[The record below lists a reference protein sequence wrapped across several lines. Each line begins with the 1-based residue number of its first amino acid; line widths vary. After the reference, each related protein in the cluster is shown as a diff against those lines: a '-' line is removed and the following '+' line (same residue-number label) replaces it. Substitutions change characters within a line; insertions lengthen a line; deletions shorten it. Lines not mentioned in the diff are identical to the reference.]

1 MLSFE
6 QTWIKIYNNRYEVGR
21 TNFKDSWPING
32 PRKNLV
38 VDIRPTEW
46 YIYKREAGE
55 RKWRMLVVL
64 QKVLPEAFEILLRRY
79 HILDVINKEEPI
91 GRRLLS
97 ERVHLTERII
107 RKEVDAL
114 KINRLITT
122 SSAGMTLTIEGHET
136 LDELSALLESYT
148 QFYEME
154 KELARHLDIQ
164 ACVIIPGNLTEDA
177 TILSKMADKTV
188 EIMNQLL
195 GNKEQIIAV
204 MGGTTLNEV
213 ANYMDSDL
221 GTNRKLL
228 FVPARG
234 GLGDDTMI
242 EANVIAQRMA
252 QQTGGQFHGLYA
264 PEYVHEQIYQ
274 ELLKEPEIK
283 NTLEL
288 VESASLILYS
298 IGNPI
303 EMAKRRGLDES
314 TLEILI
320 EKEAVAEAFGEFIDK
335 DGNIVYK
342 LSNIGLQ
349 TSSLEKIDHI
359 VTVAGASK
367 KANAI
372 ESYLKTAPSHSWL
385 ITDEAA
391 AKEIL
396 NGGDPLK

>member
-1 MLSFE
+1 MLA
-6 QTWIKIYNNRYEVGR
+6 I
-21 TNFKDSWPING
+21 
-32 PRKNLV
+32 
-38 VDIRPTEW
+38 
-46 YIYKREAGE
+46 
-55 RKWRMLVVL
+55 L
-64 QKVLPEAFEILLRRY
+64 QKVLPEAFETMLRRY
-79 HILDVINKEEPI
+79 HILDVINREEPI

-114 KINRLITT
+114 KINRLITS
-122 SSAGMTLTIEGHET
+122 SSAGMSLTIDGHDT
-136 LDELSALLESYT
+136 LDELSELLESYT

-154 KELARHLDIQ
+154 KELAKRLDIE
-164 ACVIIPGNLTEDA
+164 ACIIIPGNLDEDS
-177 TILSKMADKTV
+177 TVLPKMANQTV
-188 EIMNQLL
+188 EIMNRLL
-195 GNKEQIIAV
+195 GDKKQIISV

-221 GTNRKLL
+221 GKNRELL

-234 GLGDDTMI
+234 GLGDDPMI

-283 NTLEL
+283 NTLQL

-303 EMAKRRGLDES
+303 EMAKRRGLNES
-314 TLEILI
+314 TLQLLI
-320 EKEAVAEAFGEFIDK
+320 DKKAVAEAFGEFIDK

-349 TSSLEKIDHI
+349 SSSLQKIEHI
-359 VTVAGASK
+359 VTVAGGSK

-372 ESYLKTAPSHSWL
+372 KSYLKTAPSHTWL
-385 ITDEAA
+385 VTDEAA
-391 AKEIL
+391 ANKIL

>member
-1 MLSFE
+1 MLA
-6 QTWIKIYNNRYEVGR
+6 I
-21 TNFKDSWPING
+21 
-32 PRKNLV
+32 
-38 VDIRPTEW
+38 
-46 YIYKREAGE
+46 
-55 RKWRMLVVL
+55 L
-64 QKVLPEAFEILLRRY
+64 QKVLPEAFETMLRRY
-79 HILDVINKEEPI
+79 HILDVINREEPI

-97 ERVHLTERII
+97 EKVHLTERII

-114 KINRLITT
+114 KINRLITS
-122 SSAGMTLTIEGHET
+122 SSAGMSLTIDGHDT
-136 LDELSALLESYT
+136 LDELSELLESYT

-154 KELARHLDIQ
+154 KELAKRLDIQ
-164 ACVIIPGNLTEDA
+164 ACVIIPGNLDEDS
-177 TILSKMADKTV
+177 TVLPKMADQTV
-188 EIMNQLL
+188 EIMNRLL
-195 GNKEQIIAV
+195 GDKKQIISV

-221 GTNRKLL
+221 GKNRELL

-234 GLGDDTMI
+234 GLGDDPMI

-283 NTLEL
+283 NTLQL

-303 EMAKRRGLDES
+303 EMAKRRGLNES
-314 TLEILI
+314 TLQLLI
-320 EKEAVAEAFGEFIDK
+320 DKKAVAEAFGEFIDK

-349 TSSLEKIDHI
+349 SSSLQKIEHI
-359 VTVAGASK
+359 VTVAGGSK

-372 ESYLKTAPSHSWL
+372 KSYLKTAPSHTWL
-385 ITDEAA
+385 VTDEAA
-391 AKEIL
+391 ANKIL

>member
-1 MLSFE
+1 MLA
-6 QTWIKIYNNRYEVGR
+6 I
-21 TNFKDSWPING
+21 
-32 PRKNLV
+32 
-38 VDIRPTEW
+38 
-46 YIYKREAGE
+46 
-55 RKWRMLVVL
+55 L
-64 QKVLPEAFEILLRRY
+64 QKVLPEAFETMLRRY
-79 HILDVINKEEPI
+79 HILDVINREEPI

-114 KINRLITT
+114 KINRLITS
-122 SSAGMTLTIEGHET
+122 SSAGMSLTIDGHET
-136 LDELSALLESYT
+136 LDELSELLESYT

-154 KELARHLDIQ
+154 KELAKRLDIE
-164 ACVIIPGNLTEDA
+164 ACIIIPGNLDEDS
-177 TILSKMADKTV
+177 TVLPKMANKTV
-188 EIMNQLL
+188 EIMNRLL
-195 GNKEQIIAV
+195 GNKKQIISV

-221 GTNRKLL
+221 GKNRELL

-234 GLGDDTMI
+234 GLGDDPMI

-283 NTLEL
+283 NTLQL

-303 EMAKRRGLDES
+303 EMAKRRGLNES
-314 TLEILI
+314 TLQLLI
-320 EKEAVAEAFGEFIDK
+320 DKKAVAEAFGEFIDK

-349 TSSLEKIDHI
+349 SSSLQKIEHI
-359 VTVAGASK
+359 VTVAGGSK

-372 ESYLKTAPSHSWL
+372 KSYLKTAPSHTWL
-385 ITDEAA
+385 VTDEAA
-391 AKEIL
+391 ANKIL

>member
-1 MLSFE
+1 MLA
-6 QTWIKIYNNRYEVGR
+6 I
-21 TNFKDSWPING
+21 
-32 PRKNLV
+32 
-38 VDIRPTEW
+38 
-46 YIYKREAGE
+46 
-55 RKWRMLVVL
+55 L
-64 QKVLPEAFEILLRRY
+64 QKVLPEAFETMLRRY
-79 HILDVINKEEPI
+79 HILDVINREEPI

-114 KINRLITT
+114 KINRLITS
-122 SSAGMTLTIEGHET
+122 SSAGMSLTIKGHDT
-136 LDELSALLESYT
+136 LDELSELLESYT

-154 KELARHLDIQ
+154 KELAKRLDIE
-164 ACVIIPGNLTEDA
+164 ACIIIPGNLDEDS
-177 TILSKMADKTV
+177 TVLPKMANKTV
-188 EIMNQLL
+188 EIMNRLL
-195 GNKEQIIAV
+195 GNKKQIISV

-221 GTNRKLL
+221 GKNRELL

-234 GLGDDTMI
+234 GLGDDPMI

-283 NTLEL
+283 NTLQL

-303 EMAKRRGLDES
+303 EMAKRRGLNES
-314 TLEILI
+314 TLQLLI
-320 EKEAVAEAFGEFIDK
+320 DKKAVAEAFGEFIDK

-349 TSSLEKIDHI
+349 SSSLQKIEHI
-359 VTVAGASK
+359 VTVAGGSK

-372 ESYLKTAPSHSWL
+372 KSYLKTAPSHTWL
-385 ITDEAA
+385 VTDEAA
-391 AKEIL
+391 ANKIL

>member
-1 MLSFE
+1 MLA
-6 QTWIKIYNNRYEVGR
+6 I
-21 TNFKDSWPING
+21 
-32 PRKNLV
+32 
-38 VDIRPTEW
+38 
-46 YIYKREAGE
+46 
-55 RKWRMLVVL
+55 L
-64 QKVLPEAFEILLRRY
+64 QKVLPEAFETMLRRY
-79 HILDVINKEEPI
+79 HILDVINREEPI

-114 KINRLITT
+114 KINRLITS
-122 SSAGMTLTIEGHET
+122 SSAGMSLTIDGHET
-136 LDELSALLESYT
+136 LDELSELLESYT
-148 QFYEME
+148 QFYDME
-154 KELARHLDIQ
+154 KELAKRLGIQ
-164 ACVIIPGNLTEDA
+164 ACVIIPGNLDEDS
-177 TILSKMADKTV
+177 TVLPKMADQTV
-188 EIMNQLL
+188 EIMNRLL
-195 GNKEQIIAV
+195 GDKKQIISV

-221 GTNRKLL
+221 GKNRELL

-234 GLGDDTMI
+234 GLGDDPMI

-283 NTLEL
+283 NTLQL

-303 EMAKRRGLDES
+303 EMAKRRGLNES
-314 TLEILI
+314 TLQLLI
-320 EKEAVAEAFGEFIDK
+320 DKKAVAEAFGEFIDK

-349 TSSLEKIDHI
+349 SSSLQKIEHI
-359 VTVAGASK
+359 VTVAGGSK

-372 ESYLKTAPSHSWL
+372 KSYLKTAPSHTWL
-385 ITDEAA
+385 VTDEAA
-391 AKEIL
+391 ANKIL

>member
-1 MLSFE
+1 MLA
-6 QTWIKIYNNRYEVGR
+6 I
-21 TNFKDSWPING
+21 
-32 PRKNLV
+32 
-38 VDIRPTEW
+38 
-46 YIYKREAGE
+46 
-55 RKWRMLVVL
+55 L
-64 QKVLPEAFEILLRRY
+64 QKVLPEAFETMLRRY
-79 HILDVINKEEPI
+79 HILDVINREEPI

-114 KINRLITT
+114 KINRLITS
-122 SSAGMTLTIEGHET
+122 SSAGMSLTIDGHET
-136 LDELSALLESYT
+136 LDELSELLESYT

-154 KELARHLDIQ
+154 KELAKRLDIE
-164 ACVIIPGNLTEDA
+164 ACVIIPGNLDEDS
-177 TILSKMADKTV
+177 TVLPKMADQTV
-188 EIMNQLL
+188 EIMNRLL
-195 GNKEQIIAV
+195 GDKKQIISV

-221 GTNRKLL
+221 GKNRELL

-234 GLGDDTMI
+234 GLGDDPMI

-274 ELLKEPEIK
+274 DLLKEPEIK
-283 NTLEL
+283 NTLQL

-303 EMAKRRGLDES
+303 EMAKRRGLNES
-314 TLEILI
+314 TLQLLI
-320 EKEAVAEAFGEFIDK
+320 DKKAVAEAFGEFIDK

-349 TSSLEKIDHI
+349 SSSLQKIEHI
-359 VTVAGASK
+359 VTVAGGSK

-372 ESYLKTAPSHSWL
+372 KSYLKTAPSHTWL
-385 ITDEAA
+385 VTDEAA
-391 AKEIL
+391 ANKIL

>member
-1 MLSFE
+1 MLS
-6 QTWIKIYNNRYEVGR
+6 TI
-21 TNFKDSWPING
+21 
-32 PRKNLV
+32 
-38 VDIRPTEW
+38 
-46 YIYKREAGE
+46 
-55 RKWRMLVVL
+55 
-64 QKVLPEAFEILLRRY
+64 QKVLPDVYELLLRRY
-79 HILDVINKEEPI
+79 HILDVIHKEQPI
-91 GRRLLS
+91 GRRLLA
-97 ERVHLTERII
+97 ERVHLTERAI
-107 RKEVDAL
+107 RKEVEAL
-114 KINRLITT
+114 KISRLIIT
-122 SSAGMTLTIEGHET
+122 SSAGMSLAVEGEKTLES
-136 LDELSALLESYT
+136 LSNLLES
-148 QFYEME
+148 QKHFYEME
-154 KELARHLDIQ
+154 KELAKHLNIQ
-164 ACVIIPGNLTEDA
+164 ECAIIPGNLDEDA
-177 TILSKMADKTV
+177 KVLSKMADRTV
-188 EIMNQLL
+188 EVMNMLL
-195 GNKEQIIAV
+195 GDGEQIISV

-213 ANYMDSDL
+213 ANHMDNNL
-221 GTNRKLL
+221 GYNRKLL

-234 GLGDDTMI
+234 GLGDDPMI

-252 QQTGGQFHGLYA
+252 QHTGGYFHALYA
-264 PEYVHEQIYQ
+264 PEHVHGQIYQ

-349 TSSLEKIDHI
+349 SSSLKKIEHI
-359 VTVAGASK
+359 VTVAGGSK
-367 KANAI
+367 KAHAI
-372 ESYLKTAPSHSWL
+372 ESYLKTAPSHTWL

>member
-1 MLSFE
+1 MLA
-6 QTWIKIYNNRYEVGR
+6 I
-21 TNFKDSWPING
+21 
-32 PRKNLV
+32 
-38 VDIRPTEW
+38 
-46 YIYKREAGE
+46 
-55 RKWRMLVVL
+55 L
-64 QKVLPEAFEILLRRY
+64 QKVLPEAFETMLRRY
-79 HILDVINKEEPI
+79 HILDVINREEPI

-114 KINRLITT
+114 KINRLITS
-122 SSAGMTLTIEGHET
+122 SSAGMSLTIKGHDT
-136 LDELSALLESYT
+136 LDELSELLESYT

-154 KELARHLDIQ
+154 KELAKRLDIE
-164 ACVIIPGNLTEDA
+164 ACIIIPGNLDEDS
-177 TILSKMADKTV
+177 TVLPKMANKTV
-188 EIMNQLL
+188 EIMNRLL
-195 GNKEQIIAV
+195 GNKKQIISV

-221 GTNRKLL
+221 GKNRELL

-234 GLGDDTMI
+234 GLGDDPMI

-264 PEYVHEQIYQ
+264 PEYVHEQIYE
-274 ELLKEPEIK
+274 ELLKEPDIK
-283 NTLEL
+283 NTLQL

-303 EMAKRRGLDES
+303 EMAKRRGLNES
-314 TLEILI
+314 TLQLLI
-320 EKEAVAEAFGEFIDK
+320 DKKAVAEAFGEFIDK

-349 TSSLEKIDHI
+349 SSSLQKIEHI
-359 VTVAGASK
+359 VTVAGGSK

-372 ESYLKTAPSHSWL
+372 KSYLKTAPSHTWL
-385 ITDEAA
+385 VTDEAA
-391 AKEIL
+391 ANKIL

>member
-1 MLSFE
+1 MLA
-6 QTWIKIYNNRYEVGR
+6 I
-21 TNFKDSWPING
+21 
-32 PRKNLV
+32 
-38 VDIRPTEW
+38 
-46 YIYKREAGE
+46 
-55 RKWRMLVVL
+55 L
-64 QKVLPEAFEILLRRY
+64 QKVLPEAFETMLRRY
-79 HILDVINKEEPI
+79 HILDVINREEPI

-114 KINRLITT
+114 KINRLITS
-122 SSAGMTLTIEGHET
+122 SSAGMSLTIDGHET
-136 LDELSALLESYT
+136 LDELSELLESYT

-154 KELARHLDIQ
+154 KELAKRLDIE
-164 ACVIIPGNLTEDA
+164 ACIIIPGNLDEDS
-177 TILSKMADKTV
+177 TVLPKMANQTV
-188 EIMNQLL
+188 EIMNRLL
-195 GNKEQIIAV
+195 GNKKQIISV

-221 GTNRKLL
+221 GKNRELL

-234 GLGDDTMI
+234 GLGDDPMI

-274 ELLKEPEIK
+274 DLLKEPEIK
-283 NTLEL
+283 NTLQL

-303 EMAKRRGLDES
+303 EMAKRRGLNES
-314 TLEILI
+314 TLQLLI
-320 EKEAVAEAFGEFIDK
+320 DKKAVAEAFGEFIDK

-349 TSSLEKIDHI
+349 SSSLQKIEHI
-359 VTVAGASK
+359 VTVAGGSK

-372 ESYLKTAPSHSWL
+372 KSYLKTAPSHTWL
-385 ITDEAA
+385 VTDEAA
-391 AKEIL
+391 ANKIL

>member
-1 MLSFE
+1 MLA
-6 QTWIKIYNNRYEVGR
+6 I
-21 TNFKDSWPING
+21 
-32 PRKNLV
+32 
-38 VDIRPTEW
+38 
-46 YIYKREAGE
+46 
-55 RKWRMLVVL
+55 L
-64 QKVLPEAFEILLRRY
+64 QKVLPEAFETMLRRY
-79 HILDVINKEEPI
+79 HILDVINREEPI

-114 KINRLITT
+114 KINRLITS
-122 SSAGMTLTIEGHET
+122 SSAGMSLTIDGHET
-136 LDELSALLESYT
+136 LDELSELLESYT
-148 QFYEME
+148 QFYDME
-154 KELARHLDIQ
+154 KELAKRLGIQ
-164 ACVIIPGNLTEDA
+164 ACVIIPGNLDEDS
-177 TILSKMADKTV
+177 TVLPKMADQTV
-188 EIMNQLL
+188 EIMNRLL
-195 GNKEQIIAV
+195 GDKKQIISV

-221 GTNRKLL
+221 GKNRELL

-234 GLGDDTMI
+234 GLGDDPMI

-264 PEYVHEQIYQ
+264 PEYVHEQIYE

-283 NTLEL
+283 NTLQL
-288 VESASLILYS
+288 VESATLILYS

-303 EMAKRRGLDES
+303 EMAKRRGLNES
-314 TLEILI
+314 TLQLLI
-320 EKEAVAEAFGEFIDK
+320 DKKAVAEAFGEFIDK

-349 TSSLEKIDHI
+349 SSSLQKIEHI
-359 VTVAGASK
+359 VTVAGGSK

-372 ESYLKTAPSHSWL
+372 KSYLKTAPSHTWL
-385 ITDEAA
+385 VTDEAA
-391 AKEIL
+391 ANKIL

>member
-1 MLSFE
+1 MLA
-6 QTWIKIYNNRYEVGR
+6 I
-21 TNFKDSWPING
+21 
-32 PRKNLV
+32 
-38 VDIRPTEW
+38 
-46 YIYKREAGE
+46 
-55 RKWRMLVVL
+55 L
-64 QKVLPEAFEILLRRY
+64 QKVLPEAFETMLRRY
-79 HILDVINKEEPI
+79 HILDVINREEPI

-114 KINRLITT
+114 KINRLITS
-122 SSAGMTLTIEGHET
+122 SSAGMSLTIDGHET
-136 LDELSALLESYT
+136 LDELSELLESYT

-154 KELARHLDIQ
+154 KELAKRLGIQ
-164 ACVIIPGNLTEDA
+164 ACVIIPGNLDEDS
-177 TILSKMADKTV
+177 TVLPKMADQTV
-188 EIMNQLL
+188 EIMNRLL
-195 GNKEQIIAV
+195 GDKKQIISV

-221 GTNRKLL
+221 GKNRELL

-234 GLGDDTMI
+234 GLGDDPMI

-283 NTLEL
+283 NTLQL

-303 EMAKRRGLDES
+303 EMAKRRGLNES
-314 TLEILI
+314 TLQLLI
-320 EKEAVAEAFGEFIDK
+320 DKKAVAEAFGEFIDK

-349 TSSLEKIDHI
+349 SSSLKKIEHI
-359 VTVAGASK
+359 VTVAGGSK

-372 ESYLKTAPSHSWL
+372 KSYLKTAPSHTWL
-385 ITDEAA
+385 VTDEAA
-391 AKEIL
+391 ANKIL

>member
-1 MLSFE
+1 MLA
-6 QTWIKIYNNRYEVGR
+6 I
-21 TNFKDSWPING
+21 
-32 PRKNLV
+32 
-38 VDIRPTEW
+38 
-46 YIYKREAGE
+46 
-55 RKWRMLVVL
+55 L
-64 QKVLPEAFEILLRRY
+64 QKVLPEAFETMLRRY
-79 HILDVINKEEPI
+79 HILDVINREEPI

-114 KINRLITT
+114 KINRLITS
-122 SSAGMTLTIEGHET
+122 SSAGMSLTIDGHET
-136 LDELSALLESYT
+136 LDELSELLESYT

-154 KELARHLDIQ
+154 KELAKRLDIE
-164 ACVIIPGNLTEDA
+164 ACIIIPGNLDEDS
-177 TILSKMADKTV
+177 TVLPKMANQTV
-188 EIMNQLL
+188 EIMNRLL
-195 GNKEQIIAV
+195 GDKKQIISV

-221 GTNRKLL
+221 GKNRELL

-234 GLGDDTMI
+234 GLGDDPMI

-283 NTLEL
+283 NTLQL

-303 EMAKRRGLDES
+303 EMAKRRGLNES
-314 TLEILI
+314 TLQLLI
-320 EKEAVAEAFGEFIDK
+320 DKKAVAEAFGEFIDK

-349 TSSLEKIDHI
+349 SSSLQKIEHI
-359 VTVAGASK
+359 VTVAGGSK

-372 ESYLKTAPSHSWL
+372 KSYLKTAPSHTWL
-385 ITDEAA
+385 VTDEAA
-391 AKEIL
+391 ANKIL

>member
-1 MLSFE
+1 MLA
-6 QTWIKIYNNRYEVGR
+6 I
-21 TNFKDSWPING
+21 
-32 PRKNLV
+32 
-38 VDIRPTEW
+38 
-46 YIYKREAGE
+46 
-55 RKWRMLVVL
+55 L
-64 QKVLPEAFEILLRRY
+64 QKVLPEAFETMLRRY
-79 HILDVINKEEPI
+79 HILDVINREEPI

-114 KINRLITT
+114 KINRLITS
-122 SSAGMTLTIEGHET
+122 SSAGMSLTIDGHDT
-136 LDELSALLESYT
+136 LDELSELLESYT

-154 KELARHLDIQ
+154 KELAKRLDIQ
-164 ACVIIPGNLTEDA
+164 ACVIIPGNLDEDS
-177 TILSKMADKTV
+177 TVLPKMADQTV
-188 EIMNQLL
+188 EIMNRLL
-195 GNKEQIIAV
+195 GDKKQIISV

-221 GTNRKLL
+221 GKNRELL

-234 GLGDDTMI
+234 GLGDDPMI

-283 NTLEL
+283 NTLQL
-288 VESASLILYS
+288 VESATLILYS

-303 EMAKRRGLDES
+303 EMAKRRGLNES
-314 TLEILI
+314 TLQLLI
-320 EKEAVAEAFGEFIDK
+320 DKKAVAEAFGEFIDK

-349 TSSLEKIDHI
+349 SSSLKKIEHI
-359 VTVAGASK
+359 VTVAGGSK

-372 ESYLKTAPSHSWL
+372 KSYLKTAPSHTWL

-391 AKEIL
+391 ANKIL

>member
-1 MLSFE
+1 MLYL
-6 QTWIKIYNNRYEVGR
+6 I
-21 TNFKDSWPING
+21 
-32 PRKNLV
+32 
-38 VDIRPTEW
+38 
-46 YIYKREAGE
+46 REAGE

-79 HILDVINKEEPI
+79 HILDVVNKEEPI

-97 ERVHLTERII
+97 ERVQLTERII

-114 KINRLITT
+114 KVNRLITT
-122 SSAGMTLTIEGHET
+122 SSAGMSLTIEGQET
-136 LDELSALLESYT
+136 LDELSELLESYT

-154 KELARHLDIQ
+154 KELAKYLDIQ
-164 ACVIIPGNLTEDA
+164 ACVIIPGNLNEDA
-177 TILSKMADKTV
+177 TILSKLADKTV
-188 EIMNQLL
+188 EVMNRLL
-195 GNKEQIIAV
+195 GDKEQIIAV

-221 GTNRKLL
+221 GKNRKLL

-314 TLEILI
+314 TLEVLI

-349 TSSLEKIDHI
+349 SSSLEKIDHI
-359 VTVAGASK
+359 VTVAGGSK

-372 ESYLKTAPSHSWL
+372 ESYLKTAPSHTWL

-391 AKEIL
+391 ANEIL

>member
-1 MLSFE
+1 MLA
-6 QTWIKIYNNRYEVGR
+6 I
-21 TNFKDSWPING
+21 
-32 PRKNLV
+32 
-38 VDIRPTEW
+38 
-46 YIYKREAGE
+46 
-55 RKWRMLVVL
+55 L
-64 QKVLPEAFEILLRRY
+64 QKVLPEAFETMLRRY
-79 HILDVINKEEPI
+79 HILDVINREEPI

-114 KINRLITT
+114 KINRLITS
-122 SSAGMTLTIEGHET
+122 SSAGMSLTIDGHDT
-136 LDELSALLESYT
+136 LDELSELLESYT

-154 KELARHLDIQ
+154 KELAKRLDIQ
-164 ACVIIPGNLTEDA
+164 ACVIIPGNLDEDS
-177 TILSKMADKTV
+177 TVLPKMADQTV
-188 EIMNQLL
+188 EIMNRLL
-195 GNKEQIIAV
+195 GDKKQIISV

-221 GTNRKLL
+221 GKNRELL

-234 GLGDDTMI
+234 GLGDDPMI

-283 NTLEL
+283 NTLQL
-288 VESASLILYS
+288 VESATLILYS
-298 IGNPI
+298 IGSPI
-303 EMAKRRGLDES
+303 EMAKRRGLNES
-314 TLEILI
+314 TLQLLI
-320 EKEAVAEAFGEFIDK
+320 DKKAVAEAFGEFIDK

-349 TSSLEKIDHI
+349 SSSLQKIEHI
-359 VTVAGASK
+359 VTVAGGSK

-372 ESYLKTAPSHSWL
+372 KSYLKTAPSHTWL

-391 AKEIL
+391 ANKIL

>member
-1 MLSFE
+1 MLA
-6 QTWIKIYNNRYEVGR
+6 I
-21 TNFKDSWPING
+21 
-32 PRKNLV
+32 
-38 VDIRPTEW
+38 
-46 YIYKREAGE
+46 
-55 RKWRMLVVL
+55 L
-64 QKVLPEAFEILLRRY
+64 QKVLPEAFETMLRRY
-79 HILDVINKEEPI
+79 HILDVINREEPI

-114 KINRLITT
+114 KINRLITS
-122 SSAGMTLTIEGHET
+122 SSAGMSLTIDGHDT
-136 LDELSALLESYT
+136 LDELSELLESYT

-154 KELARHLDIQ
+154 KELAKRLGIQ
-164 ACVIIPGNLTEDA
+164 ACVIIPGNLDEDS
-177 TILSKMADKTV
+177 TVLPKMANKTV
-188 EIMNQLL
+188 EIMNRLL
-195 GNKEQIIAV
+195 GDKKQIISV

-221 GTNRKLL
+221 GKNRELL

-234 GLGDDTMI
+234 GLGDDPMI

-283 NTLEL
+283 NTLQL

-303 EMAKRRGLDES
+303 EMAKRRGLNES
-314 TLEILI
+314 TLQLLI
-320 EKEAVAEAFGEFIDK
+320 DKKAVAEAFGEFIDK

-349 TSSLEKIDHI
+349 SSSLQKIEHI
-359 VTVAGASK
+359 VTVAGGSK

-372 ESYLKTAPSHSWL
+372 KSYLKTAPSHTWL
-385 ITDEAA
+385 VTDEAA
-391 AKEIL
+391 ANKIL

>member
-1 MLSFE
+1 MLA
-6 QTWIKIYNNRYEVGR
+6 I
-21 TNFKDSWPING
+21 
-32 PRKNLV
+32 
-38 VDIRPTEW
+38 
-46 YIYKREAGE
+46 
-55 RKWRMLVVL
+55 L
-64 QKVLPEAFEILLRRY
+64 QKVLPEAFETMLRRY
-79 HILDVINKEEPI
+79 HILDVINREEPI

-114 KINRLITT
+114 KINRLITS
-122 SSAGMTLTIEGHET
+122 SSAGMSLTIDGHDT
-136 LDELSALLESYT
+136 LDELSELLESYT

-154 KELARHLDIQ
+154 KELAKRLDIQ
-164 ACVIIPGNLTEDA
+164 ACVIIPGNLDEDS
-177 TILSKMADKTV
+177 TVLPKMADQTV
-188 EIMNQLL
+188 EIMNRLL
-195 GNKEQIIAV
+195 GDKKQIISV

-221 GTNRKLL
+221 GKNRELL

-234 GLGDDTMI
+234 GLGDDPMI

-283 NTLEL
+283 NTLQL

-303 EMAKRRGLDES
+303 EMAKRRGLNES
-314 TLEILI
+314 TLQLLI
-320 EKEAVAEAFGEFIDK
+320 DKKAVAEAFGEFIDK

-349 TSSLEKIDHI
+349 SSSLQKIEHI
-359 VTVAGASK
+359 VTVAGGSK

-372 ESYLKTAPSHSWL
+372 KSYLKTAPSHTWL
-385 ITDEAA
+385 VTDEAA
-391 AKEIL
+391 ANKIL